1 MQRLLAIRRPTTIVL
16 VCVGLAALGVTAAA
30 GGSSGATRDVTTFDV
45 VEKTTAVGFVDSA
58 PADVDSLGD
67 VVVGASDL
75 FDKRDSKIGTAH
87 WSCIRTNPG
96 LLRHCTLTYFL
107 PRGFLTLQGPYRDD
121 GTGTFA
127 ITGGTGQYRTA
138 HGWMDLTSTTTPD
151 GQTFVYEE
159 RFHVIH

>member
-1 MQRLLAIRRPTTIVL
+1 MQRLLRMRRPAATI
-16 VCVGLAALGVTAAA
+16 LACAGVTALGITAVA
-30 GGSSGATRDVTTFDV
+30 GGASGTRGATTFDV
-45 VEKTTAVGFVDSA
+45 VEKTTAVGFVDNA
-58 PADVDSLGD
+58 PANVDSAGD

-75 FDKRDSKIGTAH
+75 FDKRDEQIGAAH

-96 LLRHCTLTYFL
+96 LRHCTLTYFL

-127 ITGGTGQYRTA
+127 ITGGTRAYRTA

-151 GQTFVYEE
+151 GGQTFVYEE
-159 RFHVIH
+159 RFHVLR